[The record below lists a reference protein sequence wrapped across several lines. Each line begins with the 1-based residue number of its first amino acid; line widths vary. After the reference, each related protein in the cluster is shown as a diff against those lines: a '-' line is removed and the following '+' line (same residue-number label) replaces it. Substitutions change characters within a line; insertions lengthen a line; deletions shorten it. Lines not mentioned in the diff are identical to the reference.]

1 MNYKAHTNLKTC
13 ISSSDTDKAWA
24 NSKLRF
30 AIATLQGKIES
41 GIWKRRLQTAL
52 TIKDQLLEAGYVWQ
66 ARVLEA
72 WIHRLQ
78 PIKADSERAEGAH

>member
-1 MNYKAHTNLKTC
+1 MSYKAHSNLKTC
-13 ISSSDTDKAWA
+13 ISSSYTDKAWA
-24 NSKLRF
+24 NRKLRF
-30 AIATLQGKIES
+30 AIATLQGKYEQ

-66 ARVLEA
+66 AQRVDN